1 MEVPTQIMAHI
12 SVIVAV
18 MLLISLYY
26 SYMNSLSRAMI
37 EMSIDTIAEEI
48 KTAIFKA
55 VSDAILSEGNSSS
68 SFFISST
75 ISLRING
82 YNLELRLMDKS
93 YTYTLPKEL
102 LGYRLEYEG
111 DGTGLNVL
119 IIAEVKADKTIKVKI
134 TAG

>member
-1 MEVPTQIMAHI
+1 
-12 SVIVAV
+12 
-18 MLLISLYY
+18 
-26 SYMNSLSRAMI
+26 MI